1 MLIALLPAFAFAK
14 APKIPELAAATSITW
29 VGLDFSAVKIY
40 TEETFDD
47 PNKQY
52 TIVGVNSAAYGF
64 GYVAVTPD
72 LRTYKT
78 PADAFANLTE
88 EWNTH
93 FTLDVLKNLG
103 EYLDADLKASAAKNG
118 PTDLSTG
125 GHFLGING
133 TAKET
138 DLTQESVTA
147 MVAKWPGG
155 TGVGLGFIADRYSK
169 VDELGCYWPAF
180 YNMESHAV
188 IWTARMCE
196 EPSGAGYRN
205 YWLGTAKRVAA
216 DLEDVRKKN
225 W

>member
-1 MLIALLPAFAFAK
+1 MRLSKHGLGLNLKEEEGTGRAFVDSFRTLPGNT
-14 APKIPELAAATSITW
+14 PNPCLACLPPLQ
-29 VGLDFSAVKIY
+29 VND
-40 TEETFDD
+40 
-47 PNKQY
+47 